1 MSIELHCPQ
10 CEKLIRAPDEAGG
23 RRGKC
28 PYCKNSVYI
37 PTPPDESEAI
47 GLAPLDI
54 VDEEKAE
61 ALRRESTK
69 FASLVDHETDSKGI
83 SDVSTTEQDAPVIPI
98 AAEDVDPAVEVE
110 SFIAA
115 MRDSRLDDADAAA
128 DRLKTAGRGAR
139 KYVRSLIAEGTP
151 PAVENVPPP
160 VVAGFL
166 KSLKDRLG

>member
-10 CEKLIRAPDEAGG
+10 CEKLIRAPNEAGG

-37 PTPPDESEAI
+37 PTPPDESGEI

-54 VDEEKAE
+54 ADEDKVE
-61 ALRRESTK
+61 ALRRESVK
-69 FASLVDHETDSKGI
+69 FASLLDHATDAKGI
-83 SDVSTTEQDAPVIPI
+83 SDEPTTEQDPPVIPI
-98 AAEDVDPAVEVE
+98 AAEVVDPAVEVE

-128 DRLKTAGRGAR
+128 NRLKGSGRSAR
-139 KYVRSLIAEGTP
+139 SYVRSLIAEGTL
-151 PAVENVPPP
+151 PAVESVPPP

-166 KSLKDRLG
+166 KSLMERLG

>member
-37 PTPPDESEAI
+37 PTASDESETI
-47 GLAPLDI
+47 GLAPLDT

-61 ALRRESTK
+61 ALRRESVK
-69 FASLVDHETDSKGI
+69 FASLVDHATDAKGI
-83 SDVSTTEQDAPVIPI
+83 SDESVTEQDAPVIPF
-98 AAEDVDPAVEVE
+98 ANEGTDPAVEVE

-115 MRDSRLDDADAAA
+115 MRDSRLDDADEAAK
-128 DRLKTAGRGAR
+128 RLKTAGHAAK

-166 KSLKDRLG
+166 KTLMDRLG

>member
-10 CEKLIRAPDEAGG
+10 CAKLIRAPDEAGG

-37 PTPPDESEAI
+37 PTPPDDSGDI
-47 GLAPLDI
+47 SLAPLDI
-54 VDEEKAE
+54 TDKQKEE
-61 ALRRESTK
+61 ALRRESIK
-69 FASLVDHETDSKGI
+69 FASMVDHETDTKGI
-83 SDVSTTEQDAPVIPI
+83 SDVSATEQDAPVVPI
-98 AAEDVDPAVEVE
+98 AAEDVDPAAEVE
-110 SFIAA
+110 SFIRA

-128 DRLKTAGRGAR
+128 DRLKAAGRGAR

-151 PAVENVPPP
+151 PVVENVPPP
-160 VVAGFL
+160 VVTGFL